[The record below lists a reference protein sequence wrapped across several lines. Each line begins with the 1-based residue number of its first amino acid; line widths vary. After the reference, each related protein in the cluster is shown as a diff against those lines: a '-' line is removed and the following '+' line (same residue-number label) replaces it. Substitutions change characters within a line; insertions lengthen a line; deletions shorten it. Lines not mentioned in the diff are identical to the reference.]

1 MTGQGLIELGTR
13 PLDSEAMTNNQQ
25 PSGTNQSETSEELED
40 AVEIGQVSSITPE
53 DRVREF
59 EELAL
64 PYTRLL
70 FGAALNKTKNYA
82 DAEDLVQ
89 ETFAKAFKSWH
100 QFQRGT
106 NLRAWLITILENT
119 FKNMYNKKQREKGSE
134 SLNELED
141 FQLGEAESLT
151 ARSTRSAELEAL
163 DRVASKDVQEALQ
176 NLSLEFRS
184 VVYYAIVEGL
194 AYQEIAEVMDTPIGT
209 VMSRLHRG
217 KKALRES
224 LKEFAA
230 QEGYDVGEEGNKGS
244 EIDGSSQ

>member
-1 MTGQGLIELGTR
+1 MTNMGLIESTGS
-13 PLDSEAMTNNQQ
+13 PLDFELMN
-25 PSGTNQSETSEELED
+25 ETTGAL
-40 AVEIGQVSSITPE
+40 SSE

-70 FGAALNKTKNYA
+70 FGAALNKTKNYT

-89 ETFAKAFKSWH
+89 ETFAKAFRSWH
-100 QFQRGT
+100 QFQKGT
-106 NLRAWLITILENT
+106 NLRAWLIKILENT
-119 FKNMYNKKQREKGSE
+119 YINMYNKKVKQIGQD

-141 FQLGEAESLT
+141 FQVGGASSLT
-151 ARSTRSAELEAL
+151 ARSNRSAELEAL
-163 DRVASKDVQEALQ
+163 DRVASKDVREALQ
-176 NLSLEFRS
+176 NLGEEFRM

-194 AYQEIAEVMDTPIGT
+194 SYSEIAEVMDTPIGT

-217 KKALRES
+217 KKALHEA

-230 QEGYDVGEEGNKGS
+230 EEGYDVTPTREKKAAEKAKRVEE
-244 EIDGSSQ
+244 E

>member
-1 MTGQGLIELGTR
+1 MTNVGLLESSDS
-13 PLDSEAMTNNQQ
+13 PLDFELMN
-25 PSGTNQSETSEELED
+25 ETPAAL
-40 AVEIGQVSSITPE
+40 SSE

-70 FGAALNKTKNYA
+70 FGAALNKTKNYT

-89 ETFAKAFKSWH
+89 ETFAKAFRSWH
-100 QFQRGT
+100 QFQKGT
-106 NLRAWLITILENT
+106 NLRAWLIKILENT
-119 FKNMYNKKQREKGSE
+119 YINMYNKKVKQIGQD

-141 FQLGEAESLT
+141 FQVGGASSLT
-151 ARSTRSAELEAL
+151 ARSNRSAELEAL
-163 DRVASKDVQEALQ
+163 DRVASKDVREALQ
-176 NLSLEFRS
+176 NLGEEFRM

-194 AYQEIAEVMDTPIGT
+194 SYSEIAEVMDTPIGT

-217 KKALRES
+217 KKALHDS

-230 QEGYDVGEEGNKGS
+230 EEGYDVTPTREKKAAEKAKRVEE
-244 EIDGSSQ
+244 E

>member
-1 MTGQGLIELGTR
+1 M
-13 PLDSEAMTNNQQ
+13 N
-25 PSGTNQSETSEELED
+25 ETTAAL
-40 AVEIGQVSSITPE
+40 SSE

-70 FGAALNKTKNYA
+70 FGAALNKTKNYT

-89 ETFAKAFKSWH
+89 ETFAKAFRSWH
-100 QFQRGT
+100 QFQKGT
-106 NLRAWLITILENT
+106 NLRAWLIKILENT
-119 FKNMYNKKQREKGSE
+119 YINMYNKKVKQIGQD

-141 FQLGEAESLT
+141 FQVGGASSLT
-151 ARSTRSAELEAL
+151 ARSNRSAELEAL
-163 DRVASKDVQEALQ
+163 DRVASKDVREALQ
-176 NLSLEFRS
+176 NLGEEFRM

-194 AYQEIAEVMDTPIGT
+194 SYAEIAEVMDTPIGT

-217 KKALRES
+217 KKALHEA

-230 QEGYDVGEEGNKGS
+230 EEGYDVTPTREKKAAEKAQRVEE
-244 EIDGSSQ
+244 E

>member
-1 MTGQGLIELGTR
+1 MTNVGLLESSDS
-13 PLDSEAMTNNQQ
+13 PLDFELMN
-25 PSGTNQSETSEELED
+25 ETPAAL
-40 AVEIGQVSSITPE
+40 SSE

-70 FGAALNKTKNYA
+70 FGAALNKTKNYT

-89 ETFAKAFKSWH
+89 ETFAKAFRSWH
-100 QFQRGT
+100 QFQKGT
-106 NLRAWLITILENT
+106 NLRAWLIKILENT
-119 FKNMYNKKQREKGSE
+119 YINMYNKKVKQIGQD

-141 FQLGEAESLT
+141 FQVGGASSLT
-151 ARSTRSAELEAL
+151 ARSNRSAELEAL
-163 DRVASKDVQEALQ
+163 DRVASKDVREALQ
-176 NLSLEFRS
+176 NLGEEFRM

-194 AYQEIAEVMDTPIGT
+194 SYSEIAEVMDTPIGT

-217 KKALRES
+217 KKALHDS

-230 QEGYDVGEEGNKGS
+230 EEGYDVTPTREKKAAEKAKRV
-244 EIDGSSQ
+244 EDE

>member
-1 MTGQGLIELGTR
+1 MTNAALMSATDA
-13 PLDSEAMTNNQQ
+13 PLDFELMN
-25 PSGTNQSETSEELED
+25 ETPAAL
-40 AVEIGQVSSITPE
+40 SSE

-70 FGAALNKTKNYA
+70 FGAALNKTKNYT

-89 ETFAKAFKSWH
+89 ETFAKAFRSWH
-100 QFQRGT
+100 QFQKGT
-106 NLRAWLITILENT
+106 NLRAWLIKILENT
-119 FKNMYNKKQREKGSE
+119 YINMYNKKVKQIGQD

-141 FQLGEAESLT
+141 FQVGGASSLT
-151 ARSTRSAELEAL
+151 ARSNRSAELEAL
-163 DRVASKDVQEALQ
+163 DRVASKDVREALQ
-176 NLSLEFRS
+176 NLGEEFRM

-194 AYQEIAEVMDTPIGT
+194 SYSEIAEVMDTPIGT

-217 KKALRES
+217 KKALHEA

-230 QEGYDVGEEGNKGS
+230 EEGYDVTPTREKKAADKAKRVEE
-244 EIDGSSQ
+244 E

>member
-1 MTGQGLIELGTR
+1 MTNAALMSATDA
-13 PLDSEAMTNNQQ
+13 PLDFELMN
-25 PSGTNQSETSEELED
+25 ETPTAL
-40 AVEIGQVSSITPE
+40 SSE

-70 FGAALNKTKNYA
+70 FGAALNKTKNYT

-89 ETFAKAFKSWH
+89 ETFAKAFRSWH
-100 QFQRGT
+100 QFQKGT
-106 NLRAWLITILENT
+106 NLRAWLIKILENT
-119 FKNMYNKKQREKGSE
+119 FINMYNKKVKQIGQD

-141 FQLGEAESLT
+141 FQVGGASSLT
-151 ARSTRSAELEAL
+151 ARANRSAELEAL
-163 DRVASKDVQEALQ
+163 DRVASKDVREALQ
-176 NLSLEFRS
+176 NLGEEFRM

-194 AYQEIAEVMDTPIGT
+194 SYSEIADVMDTPIGT

-217 KKALRES
+217 KKALHEA

-230 QEGYDVGEEGNKGS
+230 EEGYDVTPTREKKAADKAKRVEE
-244 EIDGSSQ
+244 E

>member
-1 MTGQGLIELGTR
+1 MTNAALMSATDA
-13 PLDSEAMTNNQQ
+13 PLDFELMN
-25 PSGTNQSETSEELED
+25 ETPAAL
-40 AVEIGQVSSITPE
+40 SSE

-70 FGAALNKTKNYA
+70 FGAALNKTKNYT

-89 ETFAKAFKSWH
+89 ETFAKAFRSWH
-100 QFQRGT
+100 QFQKGT
-106 NLRAWLITILENT
+106 NLRAWLIKILENT
-119 FKNMYNKKQREKGSE
+119 YINMYNKKVKQIGQD

-141 FQLGEAESLT
+141 FQVGGASSLT
-151 ARSTRSAELEAL
+151 ARSNRSAELEAL
-163 DRVASKDVQEALQ
+163 DRVASKDVREALQ
-176 NLSLEFRS
+176 NLGEEFRM

-194 AYQEIAEVMDTPIGT
+194 SYSEIAEVMDTPIGT

-217 KKALRES
+217 KKALHDS

-230 QEGYDVGEEGNKGS
+230 EEGYDVTPTREKKAAEKAKRVEE
-244 EIDGSSQ
+244 E

>member
-1 MTGQGLIELGTR
+1 MTNTGLIESTGS
-13 PLDSEAMTNNQQ
+13 PLDFELMN
-25 PSGTNQSETSEELED
+25 ETTAAL
-40 AVEIGQVSSITPE
+40 SSE

-70 FGAALNKTKNYA
+70 FGAALNKTKNYT

-89 ETFAKAFKSWH
+89 ETFAKAFRSWH
-100 QFQRGT
+100 QFQKGT
-106 NLRAWLITILENT
+106 NLRAWLIKILENT
-119 FKNMYNKKQREKGSE
+119 YINMYNKKVKQIGQD

-141 FQLGEAESLT
+141 FQVGGASSLT
-151 ARSTRSAELEAL
+151 ARSNRSAEIEAL
-163 DRVASKDVQEALQ
+163 DRVASKDVREALQ
-176 NLSLEFRS
+176 NLGEEFRM

-194 AYQEIAEVMDTPIGT
+194 SYSEIAEVMDTPIGT

-217 KKALRES
+217 KKALHEA

-230 QEGYDVGEEGNKGS
+230 EEGYDVTPTREKKAAEKAKRVEE
-244 EIDGSSQ
+244 E

>member
-1 MTGQGLIELGTR
+1 MTNVGLLESSDS
-13 PLDSEAMTNNQQ
+13 PLDFELMN
-25 PSGTNQSETSEELED
+25 ETPAAL
-40 AVEIGQVSSITPE
+40 SSE

-70 FGAALNKTKNYA
+70 FGAALNKTKNYT

-89 ETFAKAFKSWH
+89 ETFAKAFRSWH
-100 QFQRGT
+100 QFQKGT
-106 NLRAWLITILENT
+106 NLRAWLIKILENT
-119 FKNMYNKKQREKGSE
+119 YINMYNKKVKQIGQD

-141 FQLGEAESLT
+141 FQVGGASSLT
-151 ARSTRSAELEAL
+151 ARSNRSAELEAL
-163 DRVASKDVQEALQ
+163 DRVASKDVREALQ
-176 NLSLEFRS
+176 NLGEEFRM

-194 AYQEIAEVMDTPIGT
+194 SYSEIAEVMDTPIGT

-217 KKALRES
+217 KKALHEA

-230 QEGYDVGEEGNKGS
+230 EEGYDVTPTREKKAADKAKRVEE
-244 EIDGSSQ
+244 E

>member
-1 MTGQGLIELGTR
+1 MTNVGLLESTDS
-13 PLDSEAMTNNQQ
+13 PLDFELMN
-25 PSGTNQSETSEELED
+25 ETPAAL
-40 AVEIGQVSSITPE
+40 SSE

-70 FGAALNKTKNYA
+70 FGAALNKTKNYT

-89 ETFAKAFKSWH
+89 ETFAKAFRSWH
-100 QFQRGT
+100 QFQKGT
-106 NLRAWLITILENT
+106 NLRAWLIKILENT
-119 FKNMYNKKQREKGSE
+119 YINMYNKKVKQIGQD

-141 FQLGEAESLT
+141 FQVGGASSLT
-151 ARSTRSAELEAL
+151 ARSNRSAELEAL
-163 DRVASKDVQEALQ
+163 DRVASKDVREALQ
-176 NLSLEFRS
+176 NLGEEFRM

-194 AYQEIAEVMDTPIGT
+194 SYSEIAEVMDTPIGT

-217 KKALRES
+217 KKALHDS

-230 QEGYDVGEEGNKGS
+230 EEGYDVTPTREKKAAEKAKRVEE
-244 EIDGSSQ
+244 E

>member
-1 MTGQGLIELGTR
+1 MTNAALMSATDA
-13 PLDSEAMTNNQQ
+13 PLDFELMN
-25 PSGTNQSETSEELED
+25 ETPTAL
-40 AVEIGQVSSITPE
+40 SSE

-70 FGAALNKTKNYA
+70 FGAALNKTKNYT

-89 ETFAKAFKSWH
+89 ETFAKAFRSWH
-100 QFQRGT
+100 QFQKGT
-106 NLRAWLITILENT
+106 NLRAWLIKILENT
-119 FKNMYNKKQREKGSE
+119 FINMYNKKVKQIGQD

-141 FQLGEAESLT
+141 FQVGGASSLT
-151 ARSTRSAELEAL
+151 ARANRSAELEAL
-163 DRVASKDVQEALQ
+163 DRVASKDVREALQ
-176 NLSLEFRS
+176 NLGEEFRM

-194 AYQEIAEVMDTPIGT
+194 SYSEIAEVMDTPIGT

-217 KKALRES
+217 KKALHEA

-230 QEGYDVGEEGNKGS
+230 EEGYDVTPTREKKAAEKAKRVEE
-244 EIDGSSQ
+244 E

>member
-1 MTGQGLIELGTR
+1 MTDMGLLESTDS
-13 PLDSEAMTNNQQ
+13 PLDFELMN
-25 PSGTNQSETSEELED
+25 ETTAAL
-40 AVEIGQVSSITPE
+40 SSE

-70 FGAALNKTKNYA
+70 FGAALNKTKNYT

-89 ETFAKAFKSWH
+89 ETFAKAFRSWH
-100 QFQRGT
+100 QFQKGT
-106 NLRAWLITILENT
+106 NLRAWLIKILENT
-119 FKNMYNKKQREKGSE
+119 YINMYNKKVKQIGQD

-141 FQLGEAESLT
+141 FQVGGASSLT
-151 ARSTRSAELEAL
+151 ARSNRSAELEAL
-163 DRVASKDVQEALQ
+163 DRVASKDVREALQ
-176 NLSLEFRS
+176 NLGEEFRM

-194 AYQEIAEVMDTPIGT
+194 SYSEIAEVMDTPIGT

-217 KKALRES
+217 KKALHEA

-230 QEGYDVGEEGNKGS
+230 EEGYDVTPTREKKAADKAKRVEE
-244 EIDGSSQ
+244 E

>member
-1 MTGQGLIELGTR
+1 MTNAALMPETDA
-13 PLDSEAMTNNQQ
+13 PLDFELMN
-25 PSGTNQSETSEELED
+25 ETPAAL
-40 AVEIGQVSSITPE
+40 SSE

-70 FGAALNKTKNYA
+70 FGAALNKTKNYT

-89 ETFAKAFKSWH
+89 ETFAKAFRSWH
-100 QFQRGT
+100 QFQKGT
-106 NLRAWLITILENT
+106 NLRAWLIKILENT
-119 FKNMYNKKQREKGSE
+119 YINMYNKKVKQIGQD

-141 FQLGEAESLT
+141 FQVGGASSLT
-151 ARSTRSAELEAL
+151 ARANRSAELEAL
-163 DRVASKDVQEALQ
+163 DRVASKDVREALQ
-176 NLSLEFRS
+176 NLGEEFRM

-194 AYQEIAEVMDTPIGT
+194 SYSEIAEVMDTPIGT

-217 KKALRES
+217 KKALHEA

-230 QEGYDVGEEGNKGS
+230 EEGYDVTPTREKKAADKAKRVEE
-244 EIDGSSQ
+244 E

>member
-1 MTGQGLIELGTR
+1 MTNTGLIESTGS
-13 PLDSEAMTNNQQ
+13 PLDFELMN
-25 PSGTNQSETSEELED
+25 ETTAAL
-40 AVEIGQVSSITPE
+40 SSE

-70 FGAALNKTKNYA
+70 FGAALNKTKNYT

-89 ETFAKAFKSWH
+89 ETFAKAFRSWH
-100 QFQRGT
+100 QFQKGT
-106 NLRAWLITILENT
+106 NLRAWLIKILENT
-119 FKNMYNKKQREKGSE
+119 YINMYNKKVKQIGQD

-141 FQLGEAESLT
+141 FQVGGASSLT
-151 ARSTRSAELEAL
+151 ARSNRSAELEAL
-163 DRVASKDVQEALQ
+163 DRVASKDVREALQ
-176 NLSLEFRS
+176 NLGEEFRM

-194 AYQEIAEVMDTPIGT
+194 SYSEIAEVMDTPIGT

-217 KKALRES
+217 KKALHEA

-230 QEGYDVGEEGNKGS
+230 EEGYDVTPTREKKAAEKAKRAEE
-244 EIDGSSQ
+244 E

>member
-1 MTGQGLIELGTR
+1 MTNTGLIESTGS
-13 PLDSEAMTNNQQ
+13 PLDFELMN
-25 PSGTNQSETSEELED
+25 ETTAAL
-40 AVEIGQVSSITPE
+40 SSE

-70 FGAALNKTKNYA
+70 FGAALNKTKNYT

-89 ETFAKAFKSWH
+89 ETFAKAFRSWH
-100 QFQRGT
+100 QFQKGT
-106 NLRAWLITILENT
+106 NLRAWLIKILENT
-119 FKNMYNKKQREKGSE
+119 YINMYNKKVKQIGQD

-141 FQLGEAESLT
+141 FQVGGASSLT
-151 ARSTRSAELEAL
+151 ARSNRSAELEAL
-163 DRVASKDVQEALQ
+163 DRVASKDVREALQ
-176 NLSLEFRS
+176 NLGEEFRM

-194 AYQEIAEVMDTPIGT
+194 SYSEIAEVMDTPIGT

-217 KKALRES
+217 KKALHEA

-230 QEGYDVGEEGNKGS
+230 EEGYDVTPTREKKAAEKAKRVEE
-244 EIDGSSQ
+244 E